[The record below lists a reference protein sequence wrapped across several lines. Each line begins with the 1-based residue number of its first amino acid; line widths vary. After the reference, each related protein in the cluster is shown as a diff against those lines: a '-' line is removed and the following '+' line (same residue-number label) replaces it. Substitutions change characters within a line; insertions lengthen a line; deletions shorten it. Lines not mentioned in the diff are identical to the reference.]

1 MDIKALFVNACIKCE
16 CYGCSE
22 FVNGHE
28 IARKEVLSFN

>member
-22 FVNGHE
+22 FVNGHG
-28 IARKEVLSFN
+28 IA